1 MRNIIV
7 IITTLVVLV
16 GLGYLIAY
24 FTYSAFIDYAGILGI
39 AVTVIIWFFNSKG
52 GHASRLADAKVQGY
66 TDQKL
71 QKQKYAFTPNIAFY
85 TSLVYSVIML
95 IALIYHYREYF

>member
-1 MRNIIV
+1 M
-7 IITTLVVLV
+7 TTLLVLV

-24 FTYSAFIDYAGILGI
+24 FTYSAFIDYAGIIGI
-39 AVTVIIWFFNSKG
+39 AVTVIIWFFSSKG

-66 TDQKL
+66 TDRKL